1 MKFTVQA
8 NKGDN
13 NSPVL
18 DRNFTF
24 TDKMTGD
31 YAYTGNL
38 VIEAKN
44 ASGKTQWTDIISL
57 DDSDKQTLEH
67 GTFTWNTDGGWTYK
81 AAQAGEFVYYLTY
94 YAKPTANGHNHIR
107 FRRNCFN
114 KRVCIWRYCRKNEV
128 ENNDSGTC
136 CGRFC
141 LCGYNFLSKES

>member
-1 MKFTVQA
+1 MKPGETKTLTYCVKLKDSVWENSGNTSDTVKKKFTNKATLTATGMEEDKSATTTVNLKKKWISKKGEWDAATGKMKFTVQA

-57 DDSDKQTLEH
+57 DDSDKQTLE
-67 GTFTWNTDGGWTYK
+67 
-81 AAQAGEFVYYLTY
+81 
-94 YAKPTANGHNHIR
+94 
-107 FRRNCFN
+107 
-114 KRVCIWRYCRKNEV
+114 RV
-128 ENNDSGTC
+128 
-136 CGRFC
+136 
-141 LCGYNFLSKES
+141 

>member
-38 VIEAKN
+38 VIEAKMQVVRH
-44 ASGKTQWTDIISL
+44 SG
-57 DDSDKQTLEH
+57 QTLFH
-67 GTFTWNTDGGWTYK
+67 WTI
-81 AAQAGEFVYYLTY
+81 QTSR
-94 YAKPTANGHNHIR
+94 H
-107 FRRNCFN
+107 
-114 KRVCIWRYCRKNEV
+114 
-128 ENNDSGTC
+128 
-136 CGRFC
+136 
-141 LCGYNFLSKES
+141 